1 MPRGRKR
8 ATARN
13 SGATGIR
20 LIAAF
25 RLLKGALLIAAGV
38 GALSL
43 LHKHVG
49 DVVATW
55 VRSLRVDPDNH
66 LVHRLLV
73 KLNVL
78 SDHKLEAL
86 SAASFLY
93 AALLIVEGVG
103 LWRQRRWAE
112 YLTVVATSVF
122 IPVEIYE
129 IVRQVTVI
137 RVVILILNAAIVL
150 YLIGRLRVALLLR
163 RLPA

>member
-1 MPRGRKR
+1 MPRGR
-8 ATARN
+8 TSGTGRN
-13 SGATGIR
+13 AGATGIR

-43 LHKHVG
+43 LHKDAG
-49 DVVATW
+49 DVVASW
-55 VRSLRVDPDNH
+55 IRSLRVDPDNH
-66 LVHRLLV
+66 LVRRLLV

-78 SDHKLEAL
+78 SDPKLEAL

-103 LWRQRRWAE
+103 LWWQRRWAE

-122 IPVEIYE
+122 IPLEIYE
-129 IVRQVTVI
+129 IVQEVTVT
-137 RVVILILNAAIVL
+137 RVIVLVLNVAIVF
-150 YLIGRLRVALLLR
+150 YLIRRLRAKE
-163 RLPA
+163 